1 MSHPLDLFTYCPRC
15 GSSHFVENNASP
27 KRCETCGFIYYSNPK
42 TATVGLIFNSRGELL
57 VCKRSHYPCSG
68 MLDLPGGFTECGET
82 AEEAIKREVLEETG
96 LVISKLKYL
105 FSRPNIYPYSG
116 LAIHTMD
123 LFFLCEV
130 ENDSVVIPQDDVS
143 ACYWANMNELDLNDF
158 AFESIRSGIKYLTDY
173 KERDGNH

>member
-1 MSHPLDLFTYCPRC
+1 MNKDMCVACDDGILNIRVGAIIMKDRKIMMGGTDRDYL
-15 GSSHFVENNASP
+15 
-27 KRCETCGFIYYSNPK
+27 YS
-42 TATVGLIFNSRGELL
+42 VGGRVKF
-57 VCKRSHYPCSG
+57 
-68 MLDLPGGFTECGET
+68 GET